1 MGWYLATDNRSCQ
14 GLGTKKKPERES
26 NEVVSRILE
35 VFYLINIPGRSDENL
50 SFRNKKPEMAD

>member
-1 MGWYLATDNRSCQ
+1 MRKQRSGSQ
-14 GLGTKKKPERES
+14 
-26 NEVVSRILE
+26 ILE